1 MLRFSRTTAALI
13 RSLMLGTAAVTTTVA
28 VSTVLVGCKNEN
40 EPEYWIDKLEDPK
53 WRPRAVKR
61 LSQFLDDAL
70 ASANNDMQG
79 EAVQGLLNKVVE
91 PLTKSYVENYGE
103 FDTNTR
109 VSLIKLLA
117 DFRDPRAEPALKK
130 AFEEFAKRPRTTQDE
145 TDIKWAVRAYG
156 DMKLESLAPAVLGAF
171 EKLQAHTQ
179 LGGVT
184 YRDYSEAMVSAPSK
198 QWSGTLIQLLGRP
211 MADPRSAK
219 TKEQA
224 RDMVDPFRDESF
236 WQITAAQVLGELR
249 DPEAVEPLLRVLLD
263 PSKGAAATTA
273 LLALV
278 KIGKPAVD
286 RATKLLDGSDTK
298 LIDFHKEAIK
308 KATGAKEAPAGNP
321 AMPIAAAV
329 IGLAGRQEGIA
340 PMIKILESDA
350 PDADKAVVAKE
361 LAKIP
366 ATEQSKTAFKKAFE
380 AIPLDASVQGTP
392 ALVLLAEA
400 AGQFYDPGMIPWLL
414 DRARNTKGGGEE
426 KTALQQSLVMTALK
440 LAKSDQF
447 ETVKKAAVSYDA
459 KDLIPHMEEV
469 TKACGDKVD
478 CYLTSIEKGDYQ
490 RKEKQLAGI
499 KAGYM
504 IGVLGDA
511 AARDKLISALGSIEN
526 AAVRFVAAQT
536 IDYLTPKG
544 SDDVVKKL
552 DEIIAKNKKSAD
564 QNKIAGDQPLQQV
577 SYRLSARGGN

>member
-40 EPEYWIDKLEDPK
+40 EPEYWIEKLEDAK

-79 EAVQGLLNKVVE
+79 EPVQTLLNKVVE
-91 PLTKSYVENYGE
+91 PLTKSYVDNYGE

-117 DFRDPRAEPALKK
+117 DFRDPRTEPALKK
-130 AFEEFAKRPRTTQDE
+130 AFEEFAKRPRTTKDE

-156 DMKLESLAPAVLGAF
+156 DLKLESLAPAVLAAF

-184 YRDYSEAMVSAPSK
+184 YRDYSEAMVKAPSK
-198 QWSGTLIQLLGRP
+198 QWSGALIQMLGRP
-211 MADPRSAK
+211 MADPHTAK

-224 RDMVDPFRDESF
+224 RDMVDPFRDEQF
-236 WQITAAQVLGELR
+236 WQVTAAQVLGELR
-249 DPEAVEPLLRVLLD
+249 DAEAVEPLLRMLLE
-263 PSKGAAATTA
+263 PSKGSVATTS

-278 KIGKPAVD
+278 KIGKPSVD
-286 RATKLLDGSDTK
+286 RAMKILDGSDTK
-298 LIDFHKEAIK
+298 LIDFHKEAVK
-308 KATGAKEAPAGNP
+308 KATDAKEAPSGNP
-321 AMPIAAAV
+321 ALSIAAAV
-329 IGLAGRQEGIA
+329 IGMAGRQEGIA

-350 PDADKAVVAKE
+350 SDADKAIVARE

-366 ATEQSKTAFKKAFE
+366 ATEQSKAAFKKAFE
-380 AIPLDASVQGTP
+380 SIPLDASVQGTP
-392 ALVLLAEA
+392 ALAILAEA
-400 AGQFYDPGMIPWLL
+400 AGQFYDSSMIPWLL

-426 KTALQQSLVMTALK
+426 KTALQQTLVMTALK

-447 ETVKKAAVSYDA
+447 ETVKKAAMSYDA
-459 KDLIPHMEEV
+459 KDLVPHMEEV
-469 TKACGDKVD
+469 TKECGDKVD
-478 CYLTSIEKGDYQ
+478 CYLAAIEKSAYQ
-490 RKEKQLAGI
+490 SKEKQLAGI

-504 IGVLGDA
+504 IGVLGNEA
-511 AARDKLISALGSIEN
+511 SRDKLITALGSIEN

-544 SDDVVKKL
+544 SNEVVQKL
-552 DEIIAKNKKSAD
+552 EDIIARNKRSAD
-564 QNKIAGDQPLQQV
+564 QNKIAADQPLQQV
-577 SYRLSARGGN
+577 SYRLGARAD

>member
-1 MLRFSRTTAALI
+1 MLRSSRTTAALI

-28 VSTVLVGCKNEN
+28 VSSVLVGCKNEN
-40 EPEYWIDKLEDPK
+40 EPEYWTEKLDDPK

-70 ASANNDMQG
+70 ASSSGDMQG
-79 EAVQGLLNKVVE
+79 DSVQALLNKVID
-91 PLTKSYVENYGE
+91 PLTKAYVDNYGE

-117 DFRDPRAEPALKK
+117 DFRDKRTEPALKK

-156 DMKLESLAPAVLGAF
+156 DLKLESLAPAVLAAF
-171 EKLQAHTQ
+171 EKLEAHTQ

-184 YRDYSEAMVSAPSK
+184 YRDYSEAMVKAPSP
-198 QWSGTLIQLLGRP
+198 QWTGTLIQLLGQP
-211 MADPRSAK
+211 MNDPRSAK

-224 RDMVDPFRDESF
+224 RDMVDPFRDQSF
-236 WQITAAQVLGELR
+236 WQITSAQVLGELR
-249 DPEAVEPLLRVLLD
+249 DGQAVEPLLKVVLD

-278 KIGKPAVD
+278 KIGKPSVD
-286 RATKLLDGSDTK
+286 RAVKLLDGSDTK
-298 LIDFHKEAIK
+298 LVDFHKEAVK
-308 KATGAKEAPAGNP
+308 KATDAKEAPSGNP
-321 AMPIAAAV
+321 ALPIAAAV
-329 IGLAGRQEGIA
+329 IGMAGRQEGIA
-340 PMIKILESDA
+340 PMIKVLEGDA
-350 PDADKAVVAKE
+350 PDADKAVIARE

-366 ATEQSKTAFKKAFE
+366 ATEESKAAFKKTFE

-400 AGQFYDPGMIPWLL
+400 AGQFYDSGMIPWLL
-414 DRARNTKGGGEE
+414 ERAKVTKGGGEE

-440 LAKSDQF
+440 LAKPDQF
-447 ETVKKAAVSYDA
+447 DTVKKAAESYSA
-459 KDLIPHMEEV
+459 KDLVPHMEEV
-469 TKACGDKVD
+469 LKECGDKVD
-478 CYLTSIEKGDYQ
+478 CYVSAIEKSAYQ
-490 RKEKQLAGI
+490 SKDKQLAGI

-504 IGVLGDA
+504 IGVLGNA
-511 AARDKLISALGSIEN
+511 EARDKLIGALGSIEN

-544 SDDVVKKL
+544 SSEVIDKL
-552 DEIIAKNKKSAD
+552 EAIIEKNKKSAD

-577 SYRLSARGGN
+577 SYRLSARGN